1 MCDLYLA
8 NNAQGLSENA
18 LRVLEYYFP
27 QLLHTLICLG
37 VYDKAVP
44 FTPLQSVFDSEGL
57 K

>member
-8 NNAQGLSENA
+8 NNAKGPSENP
-18 LRVLEYYFP
+18 LRVLEYDFP

-37 VYDKAVP
+37 IYDKAVP
-44 FTPLQSVFDSEGL
+44 FTPLQSVFDPEGL